1 MKSIENIPGKNPFK
15 VPENYFEDVNRRI
28 LSATS
33 EETEKTVK
41 VSLYS
46 KLRPYLLYAA
56 VFTGFV
62 LISYFTARFISTGS
76 KVSEPALAE
85 TTSVPYLNDIDI
97 YTIEESV
104 VEHDLSDGLTGIKK
118 SEIID
123 YLMLENI
130 ETEDIIE
137 IL

>member
-1 MKSIENIPGKNPFK
+1 MKRIENIPGKNPFK

-28 LSATS
+28 LSATTG
-33 EETEKTVK
+33 ETEKPVK
-41 VSLYS
+41 LSMYR

-62 LISYFTARFISTGS
+62 LISYFTARLISTGS
-76 KVSEPALAE
+76 KVSEPSLAE
-85 TTSVPYLNDIDI
+85 TISVPYLNDIDI

-104 VEHDLSDGLTGIKK
+104 VEHELSDGISGIKK
-118 SEIID
+118 SEIVD